1 MESPTHPTRQLVR
14 RSYERL
20 LPAIPADKL
29 EQIVKAAAKRF
40 QAVRD
45 AGFTGSFT
53 ADDMQRTL
61 ELEYHFGP
69 NYLSLPKR

>member
-1 MESPTHPTRQLVR
+1 
-14 RSYERL
+14 L

-29 EQIVKAAAKRF
+29 EQIAKAAAKRF
-40 QAVRD
+40 QAARD

-53 ADDMQRTL
+53 VDNMQKTL

-69 NYLSLPKR
+69 DYV

>member
-1 MESPTHPTRQLVR
+1 MESPPRQIVL
-14 RSYERL
+14 RSYGKL

-29 EQIVKAAAKRF
+29 EQIAKAAEKRF
-40 QAVRD
+40 QDAID

-53 ADDMQRTL
+53 VDGMQKTL

-69 NYLSLPKR
+69 NYV